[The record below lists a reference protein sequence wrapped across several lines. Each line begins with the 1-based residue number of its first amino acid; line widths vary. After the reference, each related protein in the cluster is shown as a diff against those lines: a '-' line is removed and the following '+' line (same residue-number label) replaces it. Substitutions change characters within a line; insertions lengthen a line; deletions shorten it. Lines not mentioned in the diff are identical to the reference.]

1 MHFVTKLKLNRLKRK
16 PSIMKRLT
24 TILCAFFM
32 VSAVAQETT
41 FKEFYKSHKD
51 QSAFSINLSASI
63 AGSFLSDDD
72 NDDLQK
78 LLKKS
83 GDFKLMVFNN
93 EDASVSKDFKKYLRK
108 NNLKTMARVKS
119 DDSRAAFY
127 ILEKNNRIKEI
138 VLQANSDDDSL
149 VLFGIKTNLTKDEL
163 EEMMSSSNVNVTT
176 D

>member
-1 MHFVTKLKLNRLKRK
+1 
-16 PSIMKRLT
+16 MKRLT

-32 VSAVAQETT
+32 VNAVAQETT
-41 FKEFYKSHKD
+41 FKNFYKNHKE
-51 QSAFSINLSASI
+51 QSAFSLNLSASF

-72 NDDLQK
+72 NEDLQK

-108 NNLKTMARVKS
+108 HNLKTMARVKS

-127 ILEKNNRIKEI
+127 ILEENDIVKEI
-138 VLQANSDDDSL
+138 ILQAKSDGDNF
-149 VLFGIKTNLTKDEL
+149 VLFGLKTNLTTDEL
-163 EEMMSSSNVNVTT
+163 AEMMSNSKINITT

>member
-1 MHFVTKLKLNRLKRK
+1 
-16 PSIMKRLT
+16 MKRLT

-32 VSAVAQETT
+32 VNAVAQETT
-41 FKEFYKSHKD
+41 FKNFYKKHKE
-51 QSAFSINLSASI
+51 QSAFSLNLSASF

-72 NDDLQK
+72 NEDLQK

-108 NNLKTMARVKS
+108 HNLKTMARVKS

-127 ILEKNNRIKEI
+127 ILEENDIVKEI
-138 VLQANSDDDSL
+138 ILQAKSDGDNF
-149 VLFGIKTNLTKDEL
+149 VLFGLKTNLTTDEL
-163 EEMMSSSNVNVTT
+163 AEMMSNSKINITT

>member
-1 MHFVTKLKLNRLKRK
+1 
-16 PSIMKRLT
+16 MKQFLT
-24 TILCAFFM
+24 TVFCLFIL
-32 VSAVAQETT
+32 SASAQETT
-41 FKEFYKSHKD
+41 FNNFYKTHKE
-51 QSAFSINLSASI
+51 QSAFSMNLSASI

-108 NNLKTMARVKS
+108 NKLKTMARVKS

-127 ILEKNNRIKEI
+127 ILEKNDIVREI
-138 VLQANSDDDSL
+138 VLQAKSDDDKL
-149 VLFGIKTNLTKDEL
+149 VLFGIKTNLTMDEL
-163 EEMMSSSNVNVTT
+163 SEMISNSNINITT

>member
-1 MHFVTKLKLNRLKRK
+1 
-16 PSIMKRLT
+16 
-24 TILCAFFM
+24 M
-32 VSAVAQETT
+32 VNAVAQETT
-41 FKEFYKSHKD
+41 FKNFYKNHKE
-51 QSAFSINLSASI
+51 QSAFSLNLSASF

-72 NDDLQK
+72 NEDLQK

-108 NNLKTMARVKS
+108 HNLKTMARVKS

-127 ILEKNNRIKEI
+127 ILEENDIVKEI
-138 VLQANSDDDSL
+138 ILQAKSDGDNF
-149 VLFGIKTNLTKDEL
+149 VLFGLKTNLTTDEL
-163 EEMMSSSNVNVTT
+163 AEMMSNSKINITT